1 MVSTTVSEYTIFFL
15 SKDFC
20 QCNTVHIYYLN
31 IQDHEV
37 QMTTSQKLQ
46 RLHST
51 TFCVLYFA
59 DFQRG
64 EINDFLNVKVN
75 RTLIIHHKQ
84 FHVVPPSL
92 KHRRQP
98 QLNYSTAGPR
108 INDKAIFGTEC
119 RTNTLMYIGKADA
132 VFHPVHT
139 AFPAIAYSLQ
149 IHIFD
154 AAPVVISKQDQ
165 RVVAHSYVDRD
176 IDIAGCYG
184 CSMTDGILDYRL

>member
-1 MVSTTVSEYTIFFL
+1 
-15 SKDFC
+15 
-20 QCNTVHIYYLN
+20 
-31 IQDHEV
+31 
-37 QMTTSQKLQ
+37 MTTSQKLQ

-75 RTLIIHHKQ
+75 RTLIIHNKQ

-149 IHIFD
+149 IHTSSMPRPLSFPSRISVLSHTLMSIAISILPD
-154 AAPVVISKQDQ
+154 VMAA
-165 RVVAHSYVDRD
+165 A
-176 IDIAGCYG
+176 
-184 CSMTDGILDYRL
+184 